1 MTNLPSSWSDLS
13 WSQLTALWQVKMRYG
28 GYPDVARAAAL
39 LSLLDCTVCCDS
51 VATYTATGERQ
62 YLLRSKDGTHYT
74 VTARELSQMAAK
86 TLPWF
91 DYPYGDNGEEEQ
103 KDEKGKVIKE
113 GREGVR
119 GYVNP
124 VGDWH
129 DALSLPLDKLKVGRS
144 PIFNGRWSMVNLQW
158 QKTFALPQVAC
169 FNLTWE
175 QYRSLQ
181 GIASQLF
188 QEGLTDD
195 ETLDLQA
202 QFLAHCL
209 TPSSFALLD
218 TTGSS
223 VRLRPHWEY
232 TYNAARAN
240 ELTAFWMKRLK
251 IENGRL
257 KMKASRSQ
265 SSIFNLQSSI
275 FNLQSSILYHVCFQA
290 YHTAIGYYAT
300 AYPLLFGGG
309 KTSDTV
315 TDALK
320 GESRTVN
327 AVMKYA
333 GYSEQQQV
341 YDSNLPFVL
350 DILNTMAEEAKQ
362 IEQMN
367 ARLKI
372 KK

>member
-1 MTNLPSSWSDLS
+1 MVPNSWSDLS
-13 WSQLTALWQVKMRYG
+13 WSQLTAMWQVKMRYG
-28 GYPDVARAAAL
+28 GHPDVARAAAL
-39 LSLLDCTVCCDS
+39 LALIDCTVCCDS
-51 VATYTATGERQ
+51 VATDNATGERQ
-62 YLLRSKDGTHYT
+62 YLLRSKDGTRYT

-86 TLPWF
+86 ALPWF
-91 DYPYGDNGEEEQ
+91 DFPYGDPGEEEQ

-113 GREGVR
+113 ARDGVR

-129 DALSLPLDKLKVGRS
+129 DALSLPIDKLKVGR
-144 PIFNGRWSMVNLQW
+144 
-158 QKTFALPQVAC
+158 KTFDLPDVAC

-175 QYRSLQ
+175 QYRTLQ

-188 QEGLTDD
+188 REGITDD
-195 ETLDLQA
+195 EAIDLQA

-209 TPSSFALLD
+209 TPRSFALLD
-218 TTGSS
+218 INGGS

-232 TYNAARAN
+232 TYNAERSN
-240 ELTAFWMKRLK
+240 GMVEWWKKRLK
-251 IENGRL
+251 
-257 KMKASRSQ
+257 KDDVQ
-265 SSIFNLQSSI
+265 SFV
-275 FNLQSSILYHVCFQA
+275 LYRVCFQA

-300 AYPLLFGGG
+300 AYPLLFCGG
-309 KTSDTV
+309 KSDTM

-333 GYSEQQQV
+333 GYAEQQQV

-350 DILNTMAEEAKQ
+350 DILDTMAEEARQ
-362 IEQMN
+362 IE
-367 ARLKI
+367 KI
-372 KK
+372 KNKK